1 MPQAPKDQQ
10 WLRPANMR
18 RRPRRVIER
27 PATLAE
33 TQQRLKAIRALI
45 RQHQAI
51 VTDTKRPY
59 LERRRA
65 SQAIETLAEE
75 RNALVPWLQTLQER
89 ERQARNETRR
99 QQHVA
104 LMARIAAL
112 NDDEPV
118 DRTSLE
124 SLLRAAYRLLAG
136 LAKAGRVTLSA
147 DEYALTDLIRD
158 VLVGTPAQ
166 FPDPIIAVRPV
177 FEVLAS
183 AVAARER
190 LQEIKQASTLLHQ
203 RASDPQ
209 GDAGDRK
216 EAQRALDHLAAE
228 RAHLRA
234 WLAQQPAEQ
243 GGTTRR
249 RRRTERRA
257 IAQAEAAAL
266 MADEPWNPADAG
278 VVVRSIHRLLLRLP
292 DLHGFTYTPGAWTI
306 VDALRD
312 YLYAP
317 PDAETLARVSNATRQ
332 AEERHRAE
340 LERLAA
346 EQVAVEQARLAAEEA
361 QRQHAA
367 AEHEQRAALLAAIL
381 AGQQPLPDTD
391 LARTLARIA
400 WLLERLPHTQHVRY
414 SDDDQALIRELH
426 DALASAAQRAPEKP
440 VTMRPQS
447 AADLLSATRQ
457 IIATLRCRNPAA
469 AAQIPRV
476 IGRLGVRQCT
486 ALVQQ
491 AKSLAAEPDWYFAF
505 VLLAKQHIPQQEWS
519 AVFGPA
525 SLGRS

>member
-1 MPQAPKDQQ
+1 MH
-10 WLRPANMR
+10 
-18 RRPRRVIER
+18 RRPRRAIER

-33 TQQRLKAIRALI
+33 TQQRLKTIRAVI
-45 RQHQAI
+45 RQHQTI
-51 VTDTKRPY
+51 VTDTQQPY

-75 RNALVPWLQTLQER
+75 RTVLVQWLQTLQER

-124 SLLRAAYRLLAG
+124 CLLRAAYRLLAS
-136 LAKAGRVTLSA
+136 LAKAGRATLSA

-158 VLVGTPAQ
+158 VLVGSAPP
-166 FPDPIIAVRPV
+166 FPDPIIAVRPA
-177 FEVLAS
+177 FEAPAS
-183 AVAARER
+183 AAAARER

-203 RASDPQ
+203 RASDSQ

-234 WLAQQPAEQ
+234 WLAQQAAEQ

-249 RRRTERRA
+249 RRGERA
-257 IAQAEAAAL
+257 ALAQAEATAL
-266 MADEPWNPADAG
+266 MADEPWDPTDAS

-292 DLHGFTYTPGAWTI
+292 DLHGFTYTPGEWAI

-317 PDAETLARVSNATRQ
+317 PDAETLARVSNATRLS
-332 AEERHRAE
+332 EERHRAE
-340 LERLAA
+340 LERLVA

-367 AEHEQRAALLAAIL
+367 AA
-381 AGQQPLPDTD
+381 
-391 LARTLARIA
+391 
-400 WLLERLPHTQHVRY
+400 
-414 SDDDQALIRELH
+414 
-426 DALASAAQRAPEKP
+426 
-440 VTMRPQS
+440 
-447 AADLLSATRQ
+447 
-457 IIATLRCRNPAA
+457 
-469 AAQIPRV
+469 
-476 IGRLGVRQCT
+476 
-486 ALVQQ
+486 
-491 AKSLAAEPDWYFAF
+491 
-505 VLLAKQHIPQQEWS
+505 
-519 AVFGPA
+519 
-525 SLGRS
+525 

>member
-89 ERQARNETRR
+89 ERQARNESRR
-99 QQHVA
+99 QEHVA

-118 DRTSLE
+118 DRTNSE
-124 SLLRAAYRLLAG
+124 SLLRAAYRLLVG
-136 LAKAGRVTLSA
+136 LAKASRVTLSA

-177 FEVLAS
+177 FEVPAS

-216 EAQRALDHLAAE
+216 EAQRALDRLAAE

-234 WLAQQPAEQ
+234 WLTQQPADQ
-243 GGTTRR
+243 TTATRR
-249 RRRTERRA
+249 RQRAERRA

-266 MADEPWNPADAG
+266 TEDEPWNPVDAG

-292 DLHGFTYTPGAWTI
+292 DLHSFSYTSGEWAI

-317 PDAETLARVSNATRQ
+317 PDAETLARVSNATRL
-332 AEERHRAE
+332 AEEGHRAE

-346 EQVAVEQARLAAEEA
+346 EQVAVEQARQAAEEA
-361 QRQHAA
+361 QRQYDAA
-367 AEHEQRAALLAAIL
+367 AQEQRAALLAGIL

-400 WLLERLPHTQHVRY
+400 WLLERLPDTQHVRY
-414 SDDDQALIRELH
+414 SDDDQALIRELQ
-426 DALASAAQRAPEKP
+426 DALAFAAQRAPEKP
-440 VTMRPQS
+440 VTMRPAA
-447 AADLLSATRQ
+447 AADLQSATRQ
-457 IIATLRCRNPAA
+457 IITTLRCRNPAA
-469 AAQIPRV
+469 AAQIPRI
-476 IGRLGVRQCT
+476 IGRLGMRHCM
-486 ALVQQ
+486 ALAQQ
-491 AKSLAAEPDWYFAF
+491 AKILASEPDWYFAF
-505 VLLAKQHIPQQEWS
+505 ALLVKQQIPQQDWP
-519 AVFGPA
+519 AVFGPTP
-525 SLGRS
+525 LR

>member
-89 ERQARNETRR
+89 ERQARNESRR
-99 QQHVA
+99 QEHVA

-118 DRTSLE
+118 DRTNSE
-124 SLLRAAYRLLAG
+124 SLLRAAYRLLVG

-177 FEVLAS
+177 FEVPAS

-203 RASDPQ
+203 RASDSQ

-234 WLAQQPAEQ
+234 WLAQQAAEQ

-249 RRRTERRA
+249 RRGERRA

-266 MADEPWNPADAG
+266 TEDEPWNPVDAG

-292 DLHGFTYTPGAWTI
+292 DLHGFTYTPGEWAI

-317 PDAETLARVSNATRQ
+317 PDAETLARVSNATRLS
-332 AEERHRAE
+332 EERHRAE
-340 LERLAA
+340 LERLVA

-367 AEHEQRAALLAAIL
+367 AEYEQRAALLATIL

-400 WLLERLPHTQHVRY
+400 WLLERLPDTQHVRY
-414 SDDDQALIRELH
+414 SDDDQALIRELQ
-426 DALASAAQRAPEKP
+426 DALAFAAQRAPEKP
-440 VTMRPQS
+440 VTMRPAA
-447 AADLLSATRQ
+447 AADLQSATRQ
-457 IIATLRCRNPAA
+457 IITTLRCRNPAA
-469 AAQIPRV
+469 AAQIPRI
-476 IGRLGVRQCT
+476 IGRLGVRHCM
-486 ALVQQ
+486 ALAQQ
-491 AKSLAAEPDWYFAF
+491 AKILASEPDWYFAF
-505 VLLAKQHIPQQEWS
+505 ALLVKQQIPQQDWP
-519 AVFGPA
+519 AVFGPTP
-525 SLGRS
+525 LR